1 MNKNSMKVAR
11 QNTDQKSRK
20 IHLIN
25 HDIAFTMIFFDVLWI
40 FDLDERTLRL
50 FRGYP
55 RRLGVLAPYLSSATS
70 FGDDFFLPAIVPFCE
85 ALVLKLEH
93 LVFVGLFSLH
103 LSKIPIDK
111 LTKKYTI
118 NAKS

>member
-20 IHLIN
+20 IPLIN

-85 ALVLKLEH
+85 ASVRRLEYRVL
-93 LVFVGLFSLH
+93 VGLFSLH
-103 LSKIPIDK
+103 FSIISIDK
-111 LTKKYTI
+111 APK
-118 NAKS
+118 N

>member
-20 IHLIN
+20 IPLIN
-25 HDIAFTMIFFDVLWI
+25 HDIAFTIILCDVLWV

-50 FRGYP
+50 LCENP

-85 ALVLKLEH
+85 ALDLNLEYR
-93 LVFVGLFSLH
+93 VFLGLFSLH
-103 LSKIPIDK
+103 FSMISIDK
-111 LTKKYTI
+111 MPK
-118 NAKS
+118 N